1 MRIDVQFQDRVG
13 IAHEVLAVLAARK
26 LNVVA
31 VEVDPPHVY
40 IDIPQLSNIA
50 ALRGALLK
58 VAGVHT
64 VQQVDVLPG
73 TRRRLHLDALL
84 AAMADPVLALDA
96 KGCVVVANAA
106 AQGLVADGVAN
117 AGALEGKSLEQIFD
131 DPGLQAELV
140 ASSFRLPARE
150 VTLQGKPFLL
160 DVTPVS
166 ERGQVSSEPG
176 STVGA
181 VVTLHA
187 PQRLGGALH
196 ALQNFAAQGFDAII
210 GQSASIRALKAR
222 AVRAA
227 QVDAPLMII
236 GETGTGKELVAQACH
251 AASPRANAPFL
262 ALNCAALPESL
273 AESELFGYTTGAFSG
288 AQRGGKPGLIELAGG
303 GTVFLDEVGE
313 MSLYLQAKLLRFLND
328 GKFRRIGGEREIKVN
343 VRIIC
348 ATHRNLEQMVA
359 ERTFREDLY
368 YRLNVLNLLVPPL
381 RERPDDI
388 LLLTRHFIERACQQ
402 AQKPQCR
409 LGSAAQAALSN
420 HAWPGNV
427 RQLQNVIFRAIT
439 MADNRVLDVVDL
451 DLYGAQKGGQGGGA
465 PVQAM
470 SPAAV
475 TQSGLVAQANGSDM
489 PTPASLP
496 DALTC
501 TDWSEAVAQ
510 FEAQLLRALYPH
522 YRSSRK
528 LAARV
533 NMSHSMMALK
543 LKKYGIAGEG

>member
-40 IDIPQLSNIA
+40 IDIPQLTNIA
-50 ALRGALLK
+50 ALRGALLT

-96 KGCVVVANAA
+96 RGCVVVANAA
-106 AQGLVADGVAN
+106 AQGLVADATVN

-210 GQSASIRALKAR
+210 GQSASICALKAR
-222 AVRAA
+222 ALRAA

-402 AQKPQCR
+402 AQKPLCR

-439 MADNRVLDVVDL
+439 MADNRVLDVADL
-451 DLYGAQKGGQGGGA
+451 DLYGAQKGGGGA
-465 PVQAM
+465 GAAVDAM
-470 SPAAV
+470 PPAAGAK
-475 TQSGLVAQANGSDM
+475 SAQAAGTSL
-489 PTPASLP
+489 PAPASLP
-496 DALTC
+496 DALAC

-533 NMSHSMMALK
+533 RMSHSMMALK
-543 LKKYGIAGEG
+543 LKKYGIGGEG